1 MKTYAIAQAC
11 DKHQHNRL
19 VDRISGKAQSII
31 DWYNEV
37 FRCDEVLLF
46 KRESIGNDPDPMP
59 KNLLFFEPDKLT
71 TKDIEW
77 LRRHQRRYNMS
88 FIESIQYDMDKG
100 NLGIFCGIC
109 ISTVKDREDKDR
121 IRVCHKFIIEL
132 RHVYDI

>member
-1 MKTYAIAQAC
+1 MKTYAVAQMC
-11 DKHQHNRL
+11 DKHGCNRL

-31 DWYNEV
+31 DWYKNV
-37 FRCDEVLLF
+37 FRCDDVLLF
-46 KRESIGNDPDPMP
+46 ERVSYSDDPDPLP

-77 LRRHQRRYNMS
+77 LRTHQKRYGMS
-88 FIESIQYDMDKG
+88 YIDSIQYDMDKG

-109 ISTVKDREDKDR
+109 VSTVKDREGKDR